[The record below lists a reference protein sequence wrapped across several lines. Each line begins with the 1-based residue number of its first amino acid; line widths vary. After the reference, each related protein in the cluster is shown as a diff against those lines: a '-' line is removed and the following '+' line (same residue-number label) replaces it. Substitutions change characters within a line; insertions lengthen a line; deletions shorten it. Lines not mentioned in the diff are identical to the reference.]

1 VQVTKWWGLL
11 WPWSRH
17 VFGSVQFDK
26 VTLRQEQRQLGSR
39 RKPKLITEY
48 PVRFEGEKRLL
59 VRGDLPKDKARALAR
74 EIADYLDLP
83 LESTLPEETEKDKA
97 Q

>member
-1 VQVTKWWGLL
+1 MRG
-11 WPWSRH
+11 
-17 VFGSVQFDK
+17 
-26 VTLRQEQRQLGSR
+26 
-39 RKPKLITEY
+39 
-48 PVRFEGEKRLL
+48 EGEKRVL
-59 VRGDLPKDKARALAR
+59 VRGDLPEDKARALAR

>member
-1 VQVTKWWGLL
+1 MTKWWGLL
-11 WPWSRH
+11 WPWSCH
-17 VFGSVQFDK
+17 VFGLVQFDK

>member
-1 VQVTKWWGLL
+1 MVGAAMALES
-11 WPWSRH
+11 PCIR
-17 VFGSVQFDK
+17 FGSIWQSDVAAGAATTRLAAQA
-26 VTLRQEQRQLGSR
+26 Q
-39 RKPKLITEY
+39 LITEY

-59 VRGDLPKDKARALAR
+59 VRGDLPEDKARALAR